1 MNQSDTNTAPRIAW
15 QEPVL
20 DILEAI
26 IHRKWMV
33 ITIMILGSIAGILR
47 LASMP
52 QVYSASAVAV
62 LLPREKAIIDA
73 SIDTSSIETSDD
85 RASRS
90 SAGSL
95 MLPPNPA
102 LYTTIIDSRAVLE
115 EIARRFSDQLSSSNE
130 VSNND
135 RSEEVIDKLRRMIR
149 TTTTEEGIIT
159 IHVDSHSAQLSA
171 DLANALFEQCEVAS
185 KSIERKL
192 LIHQASHLDK
202 ALLIAEK
209 RLTETEEKMSAF
221 TSKMGLVNTDLQAS
235 NQLRG
240 LRELQTERD
249 TLEADLDALR
259 LSYTDSAPEV
269 IAVKG
274 RIATI
279 ERQSTLSQQNVV
291 GSVGTADFGRVSIA
305 YKSLEQKVRFERDM
319 VSTLSTKSDIYR
331 LRAQQPIGN
340 LAIIRPANT
349 PTRPAGPSKKR
360 ELGLA
365 LGLSMI
371 LSIGYCLLC
380 QQWQSMR
387 KDQNIAARTD
397 DLIDQ
402 VTPNFK
408 RFKR

>member
-1 MNQSDTNTAPRIAW
+1 MNQSDTNSAPRIAW

-387 KDQNIAARTD
+387 KDRDMAARTD

>member
-1 MNQSDTNTAPRIAW
+1 MNQSDTNSAPRIAW

-26 IHRKWMV
+26 IHRRCIV
-33 ITIMILGSIAGILR
+33 IIIMILGSIAGILR

-52 QVYSASAVAV
+52 DVYSASAVAV
-62 LLPREKAIIDA
+62 LLPREKAMMDA

-159 IHVDSHSAQLSA
+159 IHVDSHSARLSA
-171 DLANALFEQCEVAS
+171 DLANALFEQCEIAS

>member
-1 MNQSDTNTAPRIAW
+1 MNQSDTNSAPRIAW

-26 IHRKWMV
+26 IHRRCIV
-33 ITIMILGSIAGILR
+33 IIIMILGSIAGILR

-52 QVYSASAVAV
+52 DVYSASAVAV
-62 LLPREKAIIDA
+62 LLPREKAMMDA

>member
-1 MNQSDTNTAPRIAW
+1 MNHTDTQTQRIAW
-15 QEPVL
+15 QEPLL

-26 IHRKWMV
+26 IHRKWIVV
-33 ITIMILGSIAGILR
+33 IIMIVGSIVGSLR

-90 SAGSL
+90 SAGNL

-102 LYTTIIDSRAVLE
+102 LYTTIIHSRAVLE
-115 EIARRFSDQLSSSNE
+115 EIALRFSDKLSSANAI
-130 VSNND
+130 SNND
-135 RSEEVIDKLRRMIR
+135 RSEEVLDQLRRMIR

-159 IHVDSHSAQLSA
+159 IHVDSHSAQLSS
-171 DLANALFEQCEVAS
+171 DLANALFEQCEIAS
-185 KSIERKL
+185 KAIEHKL
-192 LIHQASHLDK
+192 LIHQAGHLDK
-202 ALLIAEK
+202 ALLIAQE
-209 RLTETEEKMSAF
+209 RLSETEKQMSAF
-221 TSKMGLVNTDLQAS
+221 TSDMGLVNTDLQAS

-249 TLEADLDALR
+249 ALEADLETLL
-259 LSYTDSAPEV
+259 LSYTESAPEV
-269 IAVKG
+269 IAVKA
-274 RIATI
+274 RIATL

-291 GSVGTADFGRVSIA
+291 GSFGTADFGRISIA

-331 LRAQQPIGN
+331 LRAEQPIGN

-365 LGLSMI
+365 LGLSLI
-371 LSIGYCLLC
+371 LSIGYCIVC

-387 KDQNIAARTD
+387 KDRSIAARTD

-402 VTPNFK
+402 IIPNFK

>member
-1 MNQSDTNTAPRIAW
+1 MNQSDTNSAPRIAW

-26 IHRKWMV
+26 IHRRCIV
-33 ITIMILGSIAGILR
+33 IIIMILGSIAGILR

-52 QVYSASAVAV
+52 DVYSASAVAV
-62 LLPREKAIIDA
+62 LLPREKAMMDA

-159 IHVDSHSAQLSA
+159 IHVDSHSARLSA
-171 DLANALFEQCEVAS
+171 DLANALFEQCEIAS

-259 LSYTDSAPEV
+259 LSYTNSAPEV
-269 IAVKG
+269 IAVKA

-331 LRAQQPIGN
+331 LRAEQPIGN

-387 KDQNIAARTD
+387 KDRDMAARTD

-402 VTPNFK
+402 VIPNFK

>member
-1 MNQSDTNTAPRIAW
+1 MNQSDTNSAPRIAW

-159 IHVDSHSAQLSA
+159 IHVDSHSARLSA
-171 DLANALFEQCEVAS
+171 DLANALFEQCEIAS

>member
-1 MNQSDTNTAPRIAW
+1 
-15 QEPVL
+15 
-20 DILEAI
+20 
-26 IHRKWMV
+26 
-33 ITIMILGSIAGILR
+33 
-47 LASMP
+47 
-52 QVYSASAVAV
+52 
-62 LLPREKAIIDA
+62 
-73 SIDTSSIETSDD
+73 
-85 RASRS
+85 
-90 SAGSL
+90 
-95 MLPPNPA
+95 
-102 LYTTIIDSRAVLE
+102 
-115 EIARRFSDQLSSSNE
+115 
-130 VSNND
+130 
-135 RSEEVIDKLRRMIR
+135 MIR

-159 IHVDSHSAQLSA
+159 IHVDSHSARLSA
-171 DLANALFEQCEVAS
+171 DLANALFEQCEIAS

-259 LSYTDSAPEV
+259 LSYTNSAPEV
-269 IAVKG
+269 IAVKA

-331 LRAQQPIGN
+331 LRAEQPIGN

-387 KDQNIAARTD
+387 KDRDMAARTD

-402 VTPNFK
+402 VIPNFK

>member
-1 MNQSDTNTAPRIAW
+1 MTQTDTNSAPRIAW
-15 QEPVL
+15 QEPLL

-26 IHRKWMV
+26 IHRKWTVIIIMV
-33 ITIMILGSIAGILR
+33 VGSIAGILR

-52 QVYSASAVAV
+52 DVYSASAVAV
-62 LLPREKAIIDA
+62 LLPREKAIMDA

-90 SAGSL
+90 SAGNL

-102 LYTTIIDSRAVLE
+102 LYTTIIHSRAVLE
-115 EIARRFSDQLSSSNE
+115 EIARRFSDQLSSANAI
-130 VSNND
+130 SNND
-135 RSEEVIDKLRRMIR
+135 RSEEVIDQLRRMIR

-159 IHVDSHSAQLSA
+159 VHVDSHSPQLSA
-171 DLANALFEQCEVAS
+171 DIANALFEQCEIAS

-192 LIHQASHLDK
+192 LIHQAGHLDK

-221 TSKMGLVNTDLQAS
+221 TSDMGLVNTDLQAS

-249 TLEADLDALR
+249 ALEADLDALR

-269 IAVKG
+269 TAVKA

-319 VSTLSTKSDIYR
+319 ASTLSTKSDIYR
-331 LRAQQPIGN
+331 LRAEQPIGN

-371 LSIGYCLLC
+371 FSIGYCLLC

-387 KDQNIAARTD
+387 QDHGMAARTD

-402 VTPNFK
+402 VLPNFK
-408 RFKR
+408 CFKH

>member
-1 MNQSDTNTAPRIAW
+1 MNQSDTNSAPRIAW

-26 IHRKWMV
+26 IHRRCIV
-33 ITIMILGSIAGILR
+33 IIIMILGSIAGILR

-52 QVYSASAVAV
+52 DVYSASAVAV
-62 LLPREKAIIDA
+62 LLPREKAMMDA

-115 EIARRFSDQLSSSNE
+115 EIARRFSDQLSNSNE

-159 IHVDSHSAQLSA
+159 IHVDSHSARLSA
-171 DLANALFEQCEVAS
+171 DLANALFEQCEIAS

-259 LSYTDSAPEV
+259 LSYTNSAPEV
-269 IAVKG
+269 IAVKA

-331 LRAQQPIGN
+331 LRAEQPIGN

-387 KDQNIAARTD
+387 KDRDMAARTD

-402 VTPNFK
+402 VIPNFK

>member
-1 MNQSDTNTAPRIAW
+1 MNQPDTNSAPRIAW

-26 IHRKWMV
+26 IHRRCIV
-33 ITIMILGSIAGILR
+33 IIIMILGSIAGILR

-52 QVYSASAVAV
+52 DVYSASAVAV
-62 LLPREKAIIDA
+62 LLPREKAMMDA

-159 IHVDSHSAQLSA
+159 IHVDSHSARLSA
-171 DLANALFEQCEVAS
+171 DLANALFEQCEIAS

-259 LSYTDSAPEV
+259 LSYTNSAPEV
-269 IAVKG
+269 IAVKA

-331 LRAQQPIGN
+331 LRAEQPIGN

-387 KDQNIAARTD
+387 KDRDMAARTD

-402 VTPNFK
+402 VIPNFK

>member
-1 MNQSDTNTAPRIAW
+1 MNQSNTNSAPRIAW

-26 IHRKWMV
+26 IHRRCIV
-33 ITIMILGSIAGILR
+33 IIIMILGSIAGILR

-52 QVYSASAVAV
+52 DVYSASAVAV
-62 LLPREKAIIDA
+62 LLPREKAMMDA

-159 IHVDSHSAQLSA
+159 IHVDSHSARLSA
-171 DLANALFEQCEVAS
+171 DLANALFEQCEIAS

-259 LSYTDSAPEV
+259 LSYTNSAPEV
-269 IAVKG
+269 IAVKA

-331 LRAQQPIGN
+331 LRAEQPIGN

-387 KDQNIAARTD
+387 KDRDMAARTD

-402 VTPNFK
+402 VIPNFK

>member
-1 MNQSDTNTAPRIAW
+1 MNQSDTNSAPRIAW

-26 IHRKWMV
+26 IHRRCMV
-33 ITIMILGSIAGILR
+33 IIIMILGSIAGILR

-52 QVYSASAVAV
+52 DVYSASAVAV
-62 LLPREKAIIDA
+62 LLPREKAMMDA